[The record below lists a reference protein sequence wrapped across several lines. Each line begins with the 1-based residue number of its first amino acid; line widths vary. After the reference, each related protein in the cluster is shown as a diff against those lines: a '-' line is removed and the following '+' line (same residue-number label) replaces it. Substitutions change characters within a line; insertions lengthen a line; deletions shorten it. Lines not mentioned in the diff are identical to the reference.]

1 MDICVGTGVEKM
13 EQTTIGAILSLADM
27 LGILIGIIAILNQV
41 RKKIINFVNTGKSL
55 SEALIF

>member
-27 LGILIGIIAILNQV
+27 LGIPIGIIATLNQV
-41 RKKIINFVNTGKSL
+41 RKKITNFVNTTG
-55 SEALIF
+55 